1 MVALNAL
8 DVMREGHDCS
18 RVGIFLRDLTGSFED
33 IKDDP
38 SMPSAEKIWK
48 IARMNISWIRAFASD
63 ADSAPVPVLAACGIW
78 WRIHRLS
85 RIAVAVSRI
94 LKHDNI

>member
-38 SMPSAEKIWK
+38 SLPSAEKIWK
-48 IARMNISWIRAFASD
+48 IARMNISWMKTFASD
-63 ADSAPVPVLAACGIW
+63 ADSVPLPVPVVYGI
-78 WRIHRLS
+78 
-85 RIAVAVSRI
+85 
-94 LKHDNI
+94 